1 MMPTVMVTGANRGI
15 GYEHVAQYAQ
25 KKWKVIACA
34 RQPDKSI
41 DLLQLQ
47 DKYGT
52 NFIIEELE
60 VTNHKQVDEL
70 AQKYSN
76 IAIDILINN
85 AGTGGPKGMPEAMDY
100 QKIDNMDYQ
109 IWKDILEVNL
119 LAPFKVATSFHKQIS
134 ISGKKTL
141 IMMSSDLGS
150 VDQNTFGGLYSY
162 RASKSGLNIITKGMS
177 NEWKD
182 IIVIALAPGWCR
194 THLGGAEAEID
205 PTDSVKDQQKMFES
219 LTAFDSGK
227 FLDRFGNNV
236 PW

>member
-1 MMPTVMVTGANRGI
+1 MPTVMVTGANRGI

-34 RQPDKSI
+34 RQPEKAI

-47 DKYGT
+47 DKYGA

-60 VTNHKQVDEL
+60 VTNHNQVDGL
-70 AQKYSN
+70 SQKHSN
-76 IAIDILINN
+76 TAIDIFINN
-85 AGTGGPKGMPEAMDY
+85 AGTGGPEGMPGAMDY
-100 QKIDNMDYQ
+100 QKIDNMNYQ
-109 IWKDILEVNL
+109 IWRDILEVNL

-134 ISGKKTL
+134 ISDKKTL

-150 VDQNTFGGLYSY
+150 VSQNTFGGLYSY
-162 RASKSGLNIITKGMS
+162 RASKSGLNIVAKGMS

-182 IIVIALAPGWCR
+182 IIVVALAPGWCR
-194 THLGGAEAEID
+194 TYLGGAEAEID
-205 PTDSVKDQQKMFES
+205 PMDSVEDQQKMFES
-219 LTAFDSGK
+219 LTESDSGK
-227 FLDRFGNNV
+227 FLDRFGNEV

>member
-1 MMPTVMVTGANRGI
+1 MSTVMVTGANRGI

-25 KKWKVIACA
+25 KKWNVIACA
-34 RQPDKSI
+34 RQPEKAI
-41 DLLQLQ
+41 ELLQLQ
-47 DKYGT
+47 DKYGA

-60 VTNHKQVDEL
+60 VTNHKQVDDL
-70 AQKYSN
+70 SQKHSN
-76 IAIDILINN
+76 TAIDILINN
-85 AGTGGPKGMPEAMDY
+85 AGTGGPEGMPGAMDY

-109 IWKDILEVNL
+109 IWRDILEVNL

-134 ISGKKTL
+134 ISDKKTL

-150 VDQNTFGGLYSY
+150 VSQNTFGGLYSY
-162 RASKSGLNIITKGMS
+162 RASKSALNIVAKGMS

-182 IIVIALAPGWCR
+182 IIVVALAPGWCR
-194 THLGGAEAEID
+194 TYLGGAEAEID
-205 PTDSVKDQQKMFES
+205 PMDSVEDQQKMFES

>member
-25 KKWKVIACA
+25 KKWKVIACT
-34 RQPDKSI
+34 RQPEKAI

-47 DKYGT
+47 DKYGA

-60 VTNHKQVDEL
+60 VTNHNQVDDL
-70 AQKYSN
+70 SQKYSN
-76 IAIDILINN
+76 TAIDIFINN
-85 AGTGGPKGMPEAMDY
+85 AGTGGPEGMPGAMDY
-100 QKIDNMDYQ
+100 QKIDNMNYQ
-109 IWKDILEVNL
+109 IWRDILEVNL

-134 ISGKKTL
+134 ISDKKTL

-150 VDQNTFGGLYSY
+150 VSQNTFGGLYSY
-162 RASKSGLNIITKGMS
+162 RASKSGLNIVAKGMS

-182 IIVIALAPGWCR
+182 IIVVALAPGWCR
-194 THLGGAEAEID
+194 TYLGGAEAEID
-205 PTDSVKDQQKMFES
+205 PMDSVEDQQKMFES
-219 LTAFDSGK
+219 LTESDSGK
-227 FLDRFGNNV
+227 FLDRFGNEI

>member
-1 MMPTVMVTGANRGI
+1 MPTVMVTGANRGI

-34 RQPDKSI
+34 RQREKAI

-47 DKYGT
+47 DKYGA

-60 VTNHKQVDEL
+60 VTNHNQVDDL
-70 AQKYSN
+70 SQKYSN
-76 IAIDILINN
+76 TAIDIFINN
-85 AGTGGPKGMPEAMDY
+85 AGTGGPEGMPGAMDY
-100 QKIDNMDYQ
+100 QKIDNMNYQ
-109 IWKDILEVNL
+109 IWRDILEVNL

-134 ISGKKTL
+134 ISDKKTL

-150 VDQNTFGGLYSY
+150 VSQNTFGGLYSY
-162 RASKSGLNIITKGMS
+162 RASKSGLNIVAKGMS

-182 IIVIALAPGWCR
+182 IIVVALAPGWCR
-194 THLGGAEAEID
+194 TYLGGAEAEID
-205 PTDSVKDQQKMFES
+205 PIDSVADQQKMFES
-219 LTAFDSGK
+219 LTESDSGK
-227 FLDRFGNNV
+227 FLDRFGNEV

>member
-1 MMPTVMVTGANRGI
+1 MPTVMVTGANRGI

-34 RQPDKSI
+34 RQPEKAI

-47 DKYGT
+47 DKYGA

-60 VTNHKQVDEL
+60 VTNHNQVDGL
-70 AQKYSN
+70 SQKHSN
-76 IAIDILINN
+76 TAIDIFINN
-85 AGTGGPKGMPEAMDY
+85 AGTGGPEGMPGAMDY
-100 QKIDNMDYQ
+100 QKIDNMNYQ
-109 IWKDILEVNL
+109 IWRDILEVNL

-134 ISGKKTL
+134 ISDKKTL

-150 VDQNTFGGLYSY
+150 VSQNTFGGLHSY
-162 RASKSGLNIITKGMS
+162 RASKSGLNIVAKGMS

-182 IIVIALAPGWCR
+182 IIVVALAPGWCR
-194 THLGGAEAEID
+194 TYLGGAEAEID
-205 PTDSVKDQQKMFES
+205 PMDSVEDQQKMFES
-219 LTAFDSGK
+219 LTESDSGK
-227 FLDRFGNNV
+227 FLDRFGNEV

>member
-1 MMPTVMVTGANRGI
+1 MPTVMVTGANRGI

-34 RQPDKSI
+34 RQPEKAI

-47 DKYGT
+47 DKYGA

-60 VTNHKQVDEL
+60 VTNHNQVDDL
-70 AQKYSN
+70 SQKYSN
-76 IAIDILINN
+76 TAIDIFINN
-85 AGTGGPKGMPEAMDY
+85 AGTGGPEGMPGAMDY
-100 QKIDNMDYQ
+100 QKIDNMNYQ
-109 IWKDILEVNL
+109 IWRDILEVNL

-134 ISGKKTL
+134 ISDKKTL

-150 VDQNTFGGLYSY
+150 VSQNTFGGLHSY
-162 RASKSGLNIITKGMS
+162 RASKSGLNIVAKGMS

-182 IIVIALAPGWCR
+182 IIVVALAPGWCR
-194 THLGGAEAEID
+194 TYLGGAEAEID
-205 PTDSVKDQQKMFES
+205 PMDSVEDQQKMFES
-219 LTAFDSGK
+219 LTESDSGK
-227 FLDRFGNNV
+227 FLDRFGNEV

>member
-1 MMPTVMVTGANRGI
+1 MPTVMVTGANRGI

-25 KKWKVIACA
+25 KKWNVIACA
-34 RQPDKSI
+34 RQPEKAI
-41 DLLQLQ
+41 ELLQLQ

-60 VTNHKQVDEL
+60 VTNHKQVDDL
-70 AQKYSN
+70 SQKHSN
-76 IAIDILINN
+76 TTIDILINN
-85 AGTGGPKGMPEAMDY
+85 AGTGGPEGMPGAMDY

-109 IWKDILEVNL
+109 IWRDILEVNL

-134 ISGKKTL
+134 ISDKKTL

-150 VDQNTFGGLYSY
+150 VSQNTFGGLYSY
-162 RASKSGLNIITKGMS
+162 RASKSALNIVAKGMS

-182 IIVIALAPGWCR
+182 IIVVALAPGWCR
-194 THLGGAEAEID
+194 TYLGGAEAEID
-205 PTDSVKDQQKMFES
+205 PMDSVEDQQKMFES
-219 LTAFDSGK
+219 LTETDSGK
-227 FLDRFGNNV
+227 FLDRFGNEV